1 MTSLG
6 SYSWLHD
13 HKCHSRQGL
22 QLAVGTDVLPSFT
35 SPPPAAA
42 RGARIGSHR
51 SDQAEASRSPD
62 TDARRLLE
70 TRPEGLQELEPLSS
84 TECESKTH
92 RHRHRH
98 TQTHRHME
106 GHTYVCTYMCV
117 CAPLPYGHTHR
128 WSQAPLPTNHCQSKW
143 SVLTSPTHQDG
154 PPSSSHHH
162 CSDVGETWAALLAVS
177 ASLVPSTKGLPFSD
191 LSRDNCSCNK
201 NPRS

>member
-1 MTSLG
+1 M
-6 SYSWLHD
+6 
-13 HKCHSRQGL
+13 
-22 QLAVGTDVLPSFT
+22 GTDVLPSFT

-51 SDQAEASRSPD
+51 SDQAEASRSPA
-62 TDARRLLE
+62 TDAQRLLE

-84 TECESKTH
+84 TECKSKTH
-92 RHRHRH
+92 RHRHTH

-117 CAPLPYGHTHR
+117 RAPLPYGHTHG

-154 PPSSSHHH
+154 PPPHH
-162 CSDVGETWAALLAVS
+162 CSDVGETWAALLALSLLAWCLPQRVYLFRTS
-177 ASLVPSTKGLPFSD
+177 VEIIVIITRTLVLERGRVASQAGSG
-191 LSRDNCSCNK
+191 CSVK
-201 NPRS
+201 AH

>member
-1 MTSLG
+1 M
-6 SYSWLHD
+6 
-13 HKCHSRQGL
+13 
-22 QLAVGTDVLPSFT
+22 GTDVLPSFT

-98 TQTHRHME
+98 TDTWRDIHMCA
-106 GHTYVCTYMCV
+106 HICV
-117 CAPLPYGHTHR
+117 CVHLSHMGTRIVGHRLLSLQTTANPSGQFSPAPPTRMDPPPLVIITAQMWGRPGLPSWLSLLAWCLPQRVYLFQTSVEIIVVVTRTLVLERGR
-128 WSQAPLPTNHCQSKW
+128 VASQAGSGC
-143 SVLTSPTHQDG
+143 SVKAH
-154 PPSSSHHH
+154 
-162 CSDVGETWAALLAVS
+162 
-177 ASLVPSTKGLPFSD
+177 
-191 LSRDNCSCNK
+191 
-201 NPRS
+201 